1 MISRLYI
8 QFGHSGFDQAG
19 RSLSLIEQ
27 GHSMV
32 FNVLVT
38 FGIYDQFFARE
49 LLVLRNGCGPRFLQL
64 GSSKAAQ
71 L

>member
-1 MISRLYI
+1 MQII
-8 QFGHSGFDQAG
+8 HTVWTFGI
-19 RSLSLIEQ
+19 RSSCTKLVSNRARR
-27 GHSMV
+27 HSMV

-49 LLVLRNGCGPRFLQL
+49 LLILRNGCGPGFVQL